1 MDSNL
6 LQITT
11 IPISIEIK
19 VTNAKLEFPED
30 RQPKVQIT
38 NTDGGYVMKA
48 DPIKVNIDTYEARKS
63 LGYGNMNDADMMSQK
78 AQEGFSLAFQGT
90 ARVASEGNQLARGMS
105 ASEIAIQKARAG
117 ATVETIMEFLP
128 KEGAD
133 ITFDGG
139 TLSID
144 YQMGDQEIDW
154 EVMSQLPME
163 FVPGS
168 VELIVRDRPRVE
180 IEYTGGP
187 IYFPASANPEYKP
200 PVLDVKG

>member
-1 MDSNL
+1 MNSNL

-19 VTNAKLEFPED
+19 VTNAKYQYPEGKD
-30 RQPKVQIT
+30 RQPKVNIT
-38 NTDGGYVMKA
+38 STQGGYVMKA
-48 DPIKVNIDTYEARKS
+48 DPIKVKIATYEARKS
-63 LGYGNMNDADMMSQK
+63 LGYGHMTDGDMMSKK
-78 AQEGFSLAFQGT
+78 AQDGFSLAFQGT
-90 ARVASEGNQLARGMS
+90 ARVASEGNMLARGMT
-105 ASEIAIQKARAG
+105 ASEIAIQNARAG

-144 YQMGDQEIDW
+144 YDMGEQEI
-154 EVMSQLPME
+154 
-163 FVPGS
+163 VPGS

-180 IEYTGGP
+180 IEYLGEP
-187 IYFPASANPEYKP
+187 IYFPASANPNYKP
-200 PVLDVKG
+200 PVLDIKG